1 MTDISSTTTS
11 IPTVGRGGIR
21 RGLRG
26 LRSEISIH
34 SDLSIGLT
42 EIQPH
47 RFGLG
52 QAYLGLPGLILG
64 SIRGRC
70 RRGKG
75 GGSIPTDG
83 LLMKCIQF
91 QAITVLQEREMRS
104 LSPSLHEWKTSHK
117 QPTLHGFSTVGS
129 RTEGA
134 LAGFHDFMKMALAR
148 KAAVRSLS
156 FDTICWEDDMLVSWT
171 DWICWICLLGCVYVC
186 VSM

>member
-1 MTDISSTTTS
+1 MTDITSTTAS

-42 EIQPH
+42 EIQTH

-64 SIRGRC
+64 SIRGGC

-91 QAITVLQEREMRS
+91 QAITVLQERE
-104 LSPSLHEWKTSHK
+104 
-117 QPTLHGFSTVGS
+117 
-129 RTEGA
+129 RTENE
-134 LAGFHDFMKMALAR
+134 KP
-148 KAAVRSLS
+148 LS
-156 FDTICWEDDMLVSWT
+156 FHSTKGKTRTNEILPQLSQNSQH
-171 DWICWICLLGCVYVC
+171 
-186 VSM
+186 SMDSPPWGHVPKVRWRGSTTS

>member
-64 SIRGRC
+64 SIRGGC

-91 QAITVLQEREMRS
+91 QAITVLQDGKGQKMRS
-104 LSPSLHEWKTSHK
+104 LSPSLDERKGKTRTKFDRNCHK
-117 QPTLHGFSTVGS
+117 TANVPKVRWRGSTTS
-129 RTEGA
+129 
-134 LAGFHDFMKMALAR
+134 
-148 KAAVRSLS
+148 
-156 FDTICWEDDMLVSWT
+156 
-171 DWICWICLLGCVYVC
+171 
-186 VSM
+186 